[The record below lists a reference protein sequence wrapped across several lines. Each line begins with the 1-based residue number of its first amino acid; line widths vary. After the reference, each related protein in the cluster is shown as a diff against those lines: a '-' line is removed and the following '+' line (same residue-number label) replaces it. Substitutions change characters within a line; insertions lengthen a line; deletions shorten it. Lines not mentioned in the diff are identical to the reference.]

1 MVNTK
6 VNNILLLQQTIHLFF
21 TKVTHNLS
29 NTHTYRTRREVG
41 SVLFFDSTFIRISF
55 FFVFLSSS
63 LSFFLCFS
71 FFLSFF
77 LFLPL
82 INVTLIS
89 FFVKNTNNPH
99 ARMGDMFET
108 REYYYGYSLV
118 SLCAWEG
125 KSFFNTS
132 LSSLNI
138 SHFYTHNPFALFT
151 A

>member
-1 MVNTK
+1 MCFRALSTSSGSTIRSK
-6 VNNILLLQQTIHLFF
+6 IYCILQQTNHLFF

-55 FFVFLSSS
+55 FLFFFLPLFLSFFVFLSSS
-63 LSFFLCFS
+63 LSFSFS
-71 FFLSFF
+71 L
-77 LFLPL
+77 
-82 INVTLIS
+82 
-89 FFVKNTNNPH
+89 VKNTNNPH